1 MILDLYARLERRH
14 WLDLVR
20 LPVVLLL
27 AFACFILGATAG
39 QAGGMRFTETT
50 GRAAIIDPSME
61 QEARMMALEDA
72 LYLAALEGG
81 ARIDGFSAVMTDSSL
96 EDHFV
101 IRPASR
107 ILDYT
112 ITNEVIDDLHY
123 QVSIRAAVG
132 DLPKG
137 TCLHRR
143 DVNLTV
149 FAPKI
154 THGKTVVSEAGP
166 MAPQVISALIE
177 TIEAHPGINANRA
190 TDTVLDPS
198 RLARTTDQF
207 DYQALTTGVT
217 RVRRGDFALIPEIT
231 LTGKRIRNGFDRRDD
246 MLVSIEMHLFA
257 GESYTP
263 VEHFESRQQITTT
276 LRSPFRTV
284 NVLGQPRRPVILD
297 AMRAPVAALVDDM
310 AAKLQCAPLSA
321 TMSVVDGRL
330 SVPIG
335 SYHGMRENALAI
347 ASGTDTPWQIM
358 RVTSVAPMSSVLT
371 PLNEK
376 RDINTLAGRTADFME
391 VPQ

>member
-1 MILDLYARLERRH
+1 MVLELYARLEQRR
-14 WLDLVR
+14 WLDLAK
-20 LPVVLLL
+20 LPIVLLL

-39 QAGGMRFTETT
+39 HAASMRFTETT
-50 GRAAIIDPSME
+50 GRAAIIDPEME

-101 IRPASR
+101 IRPTSR

-132 DLPKG
+132 DIPKG
-137 TCLHRR
+137 ACLHRR

-154 THGKTVVSEAGP
+154 THGKSVVAEAGP
-166 MAPQVISALIE
+166 MAPKVINALVESIE
-177 TIEAHPGINANRA
+177 SHPGLNARRA
-190 TDTVLDPS
+190 TDTVLDAA

-207 DYQALTTGVT
+207 DYNALTTGLT
-217 RVRRGDFALIPEIT
+217 RVQRGDFALIPEIT
-231 LTGKRIRNGFDRRDD
+231 LTGKRVRNGLDRRDE

-257 GESYTP
+257 GETYAW
-263 VEHFESRQQITTT
+263 VDHFGLRQQITTKF
-276 LRSPFRTV
+276 RSPFRTI

-297 AMRAPVAALVDDM
+297 EMRAPVATLVDEM
-310 AAKLQCAPLSA
+310 AAKLQCAPLTA
-321 TMSVVDGRL
+321 TMSIVDGKL
-330 SVPIG
+330 SVPVG
-335 SYHGMRENALAI
+335 SYHGMRQNALAV
-347 ASGTDTPWQIM
+347 ANGTDTPWQIM
-358 RVTSVAPMSSVLT
+358 RVTSVTPMSSVLT

-376 RDINTLAGRTADFME
+376 RDINTLAGRTAEFME

>member
-39 QAGGMRFTETT
+39 QASGMRFTETT
-50 GRAAIIDPSME
+50 GRAAIIDPAME

-154 THGKTVVSEAGP
+154 THGKAVAAEAGP
-166 MAPQVISALIE
+166 MAPRVISALIE
-177 TIEAHPGINANRA
+177 TIEAHPGINAIRA
-190 TDTVLDPS
+190 TDTVLDPA

-231 LTGKRIRNGFDRRDD
+231 LTSRRVRNGFDRHDD

-257 GESYTP
+257 GESYAP
-263 VEHFESRQQITTT
+263 VDHFESRQQITTR

-284 NVLGQPRRPVILD
+284 NVLGQPHRPVILD
-297 AMRAPVAALVDDM
+297 KMRAPVAALVDDM

-335 SYHGMRENALAI
+335 SYHGMRENALAV

-358 RVTSVAPMSSVLT
+358 RVTSVSPMSSVLT

-376 RDINTLAGRTADFME
+376 RDINTLAGRTAEFME

>member
-39 QAGGMRFTETT
+39 QASGMRFTETT
-50 GRAAIIDPSME
+50 GRAAIIDPAME

-154 THGKTVVSEAGP
+154 THGKAVAAEAGP

-177 TIEAHPGINANRA
+177 TIEAHPGINAIRA
-190 TDTVLDPS
+190 TDTVLDPA

-231 LTGKRIRNGFDRRDD
+231 LTSRRVRNGFDRHDD

-257 GESYTP
+257 GESYAP
-263 VEHFESRQQITTT
+263 VDHFESRQQITTR

-376 RDINTLAGRTADFME
+376 RDINKLAGRTAEFME

>member
-20 LPVVLLL
+20 LPVVLVL
-27 AFACFILGATAG
+27 AFACFILGATAV

-50 GRAAIIDPSME
+50 GRAVIIDPAME

-137 TCLHRR
+137 TCRHRR

-154 THGKTVVSEAGP
+154 THGKAVAAEAGP
-166 MAPQVISALIE
+166 MAPQVISSLIE
-177 TIEAHPGINANRA
+177 AIEAHPGINAIRA
-190 TDTVLDPS
+190 TDTILDPA

-231 LTGKRIRNGFDRRDD
+231 LTGRRVRNGLDRRDD
-246 MLVSIEMHLFA
+246 ILVSIEMHLFA
-257 GESYTP
+257 GESYTL
-263 VEHFESRQQITTT
+263 VDHFESRQQITTR

-284 NVLGQPRRPVILD
+284 NILGQPRRPVILD

-321 TMSVVDGRL
+321 TMSVVDGKL

-335 SYHGMRENALAI
+335 SYQGMRQNALAV

-376 RDINTLAGRTADFME
+376 RDINTLAGRTAEFME